1 MKAWQ
6 KISALAALGF
16 SLGFGVIYAFF
27 GSKTTHLNSSELG
40 DTGAKPIDL
49 DWAKLR
55 ELDVASGRASDAL
68 KAADGRYVKMPGFM
82 IPLEDNSQ
90 EVSEFLL
97 VPSPMA
103 CIHVPAPP
111 PNQIV
116 HVKMA
121 SGRRAKASYGPV
133 WTYGRFHIT
142 EVTHAYGKASFEL
155 VGERTEPYN

>member
-1 MKAWQ
+1 MA
-6 KISALAALGF
+6 ILSVLGF

-27 GSKTTHLNSSELG
+27 GSKKDSAELG
-40 DTGAKPIDL
+40 DMGGKPADL

-55 ELDVASGRASDAL
+55 ELDVASGKPSDFL
-68 KAADGRYVKMPGFM
+68 KSVDGKYAKMPGFM
-82 IPLEDNSQ
+82 IPLEDNAQ

-133 WTYGRFHIT
+133 WTYGRFRIT
-142 EVTHAYGKASFEL
+142 EVTHQYGKASFEFT
-155 VGERTEPYN
+155 GERTEPYN

>member
-1 MKAWQ
+1 MKAWH
-6 KISALAALGF
+6 KIAVLSVMGF

-27 GSKTTHLNSSELG
+27 GAKPPPTELG
-40 DTGAKPIDL
+40 DTTGKPTDL
-49 DWAKLR
+49 DWSKLR
-55 ELDVASGRASDAL
+55 ELDVTTGKASDFL
-68 KAADGRYVKMPGFM
+68 KSADGKYAKMPGFM

-90 EVSEFLL
+90 EISEFLL

-121 SGRRAKASYGPV
+121 SGRRTKPSYGPV
-133 WTYGRFHIT
+133 WVYGRIRIT
-142 EVTHAYGKASFEL
+142 EVTHAYGKASFEMT
-155 VGERTEPYN
+155 GEKTEPYN